1 MVIII
6 TGRESK
12 VTNRAE
18 YKEALSAIDRNT
30 RICLLH
36 LEKTIDDKFKTVLTT
51 RRPDSKP
58 DLSSIEA
65 KLDSL
70 QKQIDGL
77 RPKLDVA
84 YELAKDHDEREKYLE
99 KLVKKADEMLEG
111 MKEHFEELYKSGY
124 YTKEQK
130 RKIRKEG
137 LIK

>member
-111 MKEHFEELYKSGY
+111 IKEHFEELYKSGY

>member
-1 MVIII
+1 
-6 TGRESK
+6 

-77 RPKLDVA
+77 RPKLDAA
-84 YELAKDHDEREKYLE
+84 YELVKNHDEREKYLE

>member
-77 RPKLDVA
+77 RPKVDAA

-111 MKEHFEELYKSGY
+111 IKEHFEELYKSGY

>member
-1 MVIII
+1 VVIII

-111 MKEHFEELYKSGY
+111 IKEHFEELYKSGY

>member
-77 RPKLDVA
+77 RPKADAA
-84 YELAKDHDEREKYLE
+84 YELVKKHDEREKYLE